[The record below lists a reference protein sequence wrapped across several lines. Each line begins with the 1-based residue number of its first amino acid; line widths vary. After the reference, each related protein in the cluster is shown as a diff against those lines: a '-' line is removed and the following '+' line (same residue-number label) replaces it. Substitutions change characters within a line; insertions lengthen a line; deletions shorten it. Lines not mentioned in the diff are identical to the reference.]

1 MFSDIVYLMRLTH
14 FALVLAGAAAFAL
27 GSQAALAQELLTQK
41 ALSLDVALAIAH
53 GALDQCR
60 AGSYKVSVTIV
71 DGAGQVKVQMHDDGA
86 GPHTVDF
93 SRKKAYS
100 AFTFKR
106 TSGETGKAWAA
117 APPAPNITDAVGT
130 AGGVPIKAGDLVIG
144 AIGVSGAPGGD
155 KDEACSNAGIAKVA
169 SKLK

>member
-1 MFSDIVYLMRLTH
+1 MRFPLSVLLTC
-14 FALVLAGAAAFAL
+14 AAVCPAAF
-27 GSQAALAQELLTQK
+27 GQELITQK
-41 ALSLDVALAIAH
+41 ILSLDVALAIAH

-60 AGSYKVSVTIV
+60 NDGFRVSVTIV
-71 DGAGQVKVQMHDDGA
+71 DGAGLVKVQMHDDGA
-86 GPHTVDF
+86 GPHTMDF

-106 TSGETGKAWAA
+106 TSAATGKAWAE
-117 APPAPNITDAVGT
+117 APPAPLIADAVGT
-130 AGGVPIKAGDLVIG
+130 PGGVPIKAGNDVIG

>member
-1 MFSDIVYLMRLTH
+1 MQRTRFTLLMASLIGL
-14 FALVLAGAAAFAL
+14 ALASTSAV
-27 GSQAALAQELLTQK
+27 AQELINQK
-41 ALSLDVALAIAH
+41 TLSLDVALAIAH

-60 AGSYKVSVTIV
+60 ADGFHVSVTIV
-71 DGAGQVKVQMHDDGA
+71 DGAGLVKVQMHDDGA

-117 APPAPNITDAVGT
+117 APPAPNIQDAVGT
-130 AGGVPIKAGDLVIG
+130 AGGVPIRAGDAVIG

>member
-1 MFSDIVYLMRLTH
+1 MRFSQITLL
-14 FALVLAGAAAFAL
+14 AAAVAL
-27 GSQAALAQELLTQK
+27 CLPAAVAQELNTQK
-41 ALSLDVALAIAH
+41 TLSLDVALAIAH

-60 AGSYKVSVTIV
+60 TNGYRVTVTIV
-71 DGAGQVKVQMHDDGA
+71 DGAGMVKVQMHDDGA
-86 GPHTVDF
+86 GPHTMDF

-100 AFTFKR
+100 ALTFKR

-117 APPAPNITDAVGT
+117 APPAPLITDAVGT
-130 AGGVPIKAGDLVIG
+130 PGGVPIKVGNDVIG
-144 AIGVSGAPGGD
+144 AVGVSGAPGGD

>member
-1 MFSDIVYLMRLTH
+1 MR
-14 FALVLAGAAAFAL
+14 FPVLVLLTCAAVCPAAF
-27 GSQAALAQELLTQK
+27 GQELITQK
-41 ALSLDVALAIAH
+41 VLSLDVALAIAH

-60 AGSYKVSVTIV
+60 SDGFRVSVTIV
-71 DGAGQVKVQMHDDGA
+71 DGAGLVKVQMHDDGA
-86 GPHTVDF
+86 GPHTMDF

-106 TSGETGKAWAA
+106 TSAATGKAWAE
-117 APPAPNITDAVGT
+117 APPAPLIADAVGT
-130 AGGVPIKAGDLVIG
+130 AGGVPIKAGNDVIG

>member
-1 MFSDIVYLMRLTH
+1 MRMTRITLLSAAIGALT
-14 FALVLAGAAAFAL
+14 F
-27 GSQAALAQELLTQK
+27 GSITASAQELMTQK
-41 ALSLDVALAIAH
+41 TLSLDVALAIAH
-53 GALDQCR
+53 GALEQCR
-60 AGSYKVSVTIV
+60 TNGFKVTVTIV

-106 TSGETGKAWAA
+106 TSAETGKAWAA
-117 APPAPNITDAVGT
+117 APPAPDIHDAVGT
-130 AGGVPIKAGDLVIG
+130 AGGVPIKAGDAVIG
-144 AIGVSGAPGGD
+144 AVGVSGAPGGD
-155 KDEACSNAGIAKVA
+155 KDEVCSMAGIAKVA

>member
-1 MFSDIVYLMRLTH
+1 MRFSKLTLLAATV
-14 FALVLAGAAAFAL
+14 ALFSPAAFA
-27 GSQAALAQELLTQK
+27 QELNTQK
-41 ALSLDVALAIAH
+41 TLSLDVALAIAH

-60 AGSYKVSVTIV
+60 ADGFRVTVTIV
-71 DGAGQVKVQMHDDGA
+71 DGSGLIKVQMHDDGA
-86 GPHTVDF
+86 GPHTMDF

-100 AFTFKR
+100 ALTFKR

-117 APPAPNITDAVGT
+117 APPAPLITDAVGT
-130 AGGVPIKAGDLVIG
+130 PGGVPIKVGNDVIG
-144 AIGVSGAPGGD
+144 AVGVSGAPGGD

>member
-1 MFSDIVYLMRLTH
+1 MRFSKVTLLAAAA
-14 FALVLAGAAAFAL
+14 ALCLPAAFA
-27 GSQAALAQELLTQK
+27 QELNTQK
-41 ALSLDVALAIAH
+41 TLSLDVALAIAH
-53 GALDQCR
+53 GALEQCR
-60 AGSYKVSVTIV
+60 ADGYRVTVTVV
-71 DGAGQVKVQMHDDGA
+71 DGAGMVKVQMHDDGA
-86 GPHTVDF
+86 GPHTMDF

-117 APPAPNITDAVGT
+117 APPAPLITDAVGT
-130 AGGVPIKAGDLVIG
+130 PGGVPIRVGKDVIG
-144 AIGVSGAPGGD
+144 AVGVSGAPGGD